1 MSSTIIYTR
10 TIACLVFSEMKG
22 KKRKSPV
29 ETKHLRRL
37 IRSRIQKKFNMYDRI
52 YGRPENVYIDCKDPD
67 RKVRKTKNNY
77 VGLLLPLTG
86 EKRSA
91 GSLVLNTF
99 RYSLANKPMDII
111 FKIYDTKGTVEG
123 AINAALKG
131 KKDKVETFIGPIFS
145 YETKALKRRFSND
158 NSMVFFSLSPDLSNI
173 SDNIIVSGQNPK
185 DQISCIISDLKFK
198 DIKDLLLIHHKDRYG
213 EIIKESVQENLR
225 TLTLKSINIS
235 FLELDNKKDLNREIK
250 SISHFEKRKNILKA
264 KINQIS
270 DDQTIPKNEK
280 KRDEQKR

>member
-1 MSSTIIYTR
+1 MDQFFHTK
-10 TIACLVFSEMKG
+10 L
-22 KKRKSPV
+22 
-29 ETKHLRRL
+29 KHL
-37 IRSRIQKKFNMYDRI
+37 NED
-52 YGRPENVYIDCKDPD
+52 
-67 RKVRKTKNNY
+67 
-77 VGLLLPLTG
+77 
-86 EKRSA
+86 
-91 GSLVLNTF
+91 
-99 RYSLANKPMDII
+99 
-111 FKIYDTKGTVEG
+111 
-123 AINAALKG
+123 
-131 KKDKVETFIGPIFS
+131 
-145 YETKALKRRFSND
+145 FSND
-158 NSMVFFSLSPDLSNI
+158 NSITFFSLSPDLSNI

-225 TLTLKSINIS
+225 TLTLKNINIS

-280 KRDEQKR
+280 RMLKRLERQLTIDSPFDAIIVASEGDKLLEILSHLAFYDINANNTFVYGTSLWEDTLKTDPVFEDTFFATNPKKK